1 MDPGLQ
7 CYGGSLFSE
16 LRDVGGEIFLTLPMT
31 KSRPVP
37 RSTPIVSRTVSGG
50 TGGRVSRRA
59 SGRASYQSGYTPP
72 APVTN
77 NTYYGGM
84 GSGCFDK
91 SCHITVYDS
100 DGSEHKTQISDVQKN
115 DTVKIV
121 DANGKIGKAV
131 VRYVVRIN
139 LKNTYQNMVKFLDS
153 GLLLTKTHPV
163 RIDGKWQKPVNL
175 VDNSRIVLCQGTT
188 SSVYNLVL
196 DRQQIGLVVNGIEC
210 VTFGHGIKEAW
221 HPFYA
226 SYDVIHV
233 IESLP
238 NNRGFVVVNDTLKQ
252 YI

>member
-1 MDPGLQ
+1 
-7 CYGGSLFSE
+7 
-16 LRDVGGEIFLTLPMT
+16 
-31 KSRPVP
+31 
-37 RSTPIVSRTVSGG
+37 
-50 TGGRVSRRA
+50 
-59 SGRASYQSGYTPP
+59 
-72 APVTN
+72 
-77 NTYYGGM
+77 
-84 GSGCFDK
+84 
-91 SCHITVYDS
+91 
-100 DGSEHKTQISDVQKN
+100 
-115 DTVKIV
+115 
-121 DANGKIGKAV
+121 
-131 VRYVVRIN
+131 
-139 LKNTYQNMVKFLDS
+139 MVKFLDS